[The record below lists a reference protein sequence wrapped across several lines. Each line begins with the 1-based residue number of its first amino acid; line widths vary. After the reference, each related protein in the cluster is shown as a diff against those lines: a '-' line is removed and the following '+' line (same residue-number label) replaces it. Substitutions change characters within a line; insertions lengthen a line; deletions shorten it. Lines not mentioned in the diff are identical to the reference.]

1 MRVLRSAVGPTVL
14 HKNFET
20 NKQTHLESLI
30 ADLIQFSGAIAKF
43 LFLQR
48 RSGTTMCALNFVI
61 LLKFP
66 HFLSRL
72 TTREVTRTFS
82 L

>member
-1 MRVLRSAVGPTVL
+1 
-14 HKNFET
+14 
-20 NKQTHLESLI
+20 
-30 ADLIQFSGAIAKF
+30 
-43 LFLQR
+43 
-48 RSGTTMCALNFVI
+48 MCALNFVI
-61 LLKFP
+61 LLKFR